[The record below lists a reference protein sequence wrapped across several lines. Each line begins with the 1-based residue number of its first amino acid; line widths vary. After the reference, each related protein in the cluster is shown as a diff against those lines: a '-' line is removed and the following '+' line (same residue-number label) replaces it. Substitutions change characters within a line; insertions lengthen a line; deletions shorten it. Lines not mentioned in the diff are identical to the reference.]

1 MESASQKE
9 ATMSKNLIDHD
20 HERDDAKVAK
30 EYSRIEREQAGDATD
45 PKVQAMTK
53 AAHSDEAATS
63 DTRLK
68 KFLKIDRETRES

>member
-1 MESASQKE
+1 MGKHP
-9 ATMSKNLIDHD
+9 IDHD

-30 EYSRIEREQAGDATD
+30 EYSRIQREQAEDATD

-53 AAHSDEAATS
+53 AAHKDEPATT

-68 KFLKIDRETRES
+68 KFLKIDREAGES